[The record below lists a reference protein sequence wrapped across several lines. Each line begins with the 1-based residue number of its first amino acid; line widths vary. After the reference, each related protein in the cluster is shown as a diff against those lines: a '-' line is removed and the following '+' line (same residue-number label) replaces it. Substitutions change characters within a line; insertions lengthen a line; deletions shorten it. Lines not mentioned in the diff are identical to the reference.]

1 MCYGVVFT
9 YDSYWQILLLTTV
22 WSVFF
27 LFRQRRV
34 ETCYCM
40 RRGGYCRSSV
50 KLGLKPGVWVYR
62 TSVSAVG
69 HDQPQRPGS

>member
-27 LFRQRRV
+27 FV
-34 ETCYCM
+34 
-40 RRGGYCRSSV
+40 SSV
-50 KLGLKPGVWVYR
+50 ACGKLLLHEKRWLLQKFSQVGPETRCMGVPYEC
-62 TSVSAVG
+62 
-69 HDQPQRPGS
+69 